1 MIKEYIDELPGG
13 KEFIMAQRNIGVV
26 MGATGMFMI
35 SVLIGWTV
43 DAVDGKTGA
52 VYSGD
57 SATIILS
64 MVNGFLWISIL
75 VVSIITYLVRINRAD
90 NIYMKNS
97 RQTVQ
102 EGKLR

>member
-13 KEFIMAQRNIGVV
+13 KEFITAQRGIGVAI
-26 MGATGMFMI
+26 GATTMFMI

-43 DAVDGKTGA
+43 YGRMGA
-52 VYSGD
+52 MYSRD
-57 SATIILS
+57 SAIIILLVVS
-64 MVNGFLWISIL
+64 GFLWISLL
-75 VVSIITYLVRINRAD
+75 VLLIITHFIRINRAD

-102 EGKLR
+102 ESKLR